1 MTSPDTTLFA
11 SPQWTL
17 FMDAG
22 RLFASAG
29 ADEMYLLDSLNA
41 TQAEKLL
48 QAYRDGRLDRVG
60 DEDPAFALI
69 VAQLLDI
76 GALFRGRSAPLARM
90 TLALR
95 WCGEPLSGFRTGLLE
110 YFPLKQQ
117 LLERQEMRPDEG
129 EADLCLI
136 VRTNGSLAQAAEVA
150 ADVQTP
156 HLLVDL
162 AYQHTLSLGPLVKR
176 GQTACL
182 ACFAGRIIR
191 HWGDQPVPQSPGM
204 LEHHRLAA
212 SLTALQIQRF
222 QRFGTC
228 PELIERLWSMDLHSL
243 SSRFDALH
251 RLPWCPQCFPDQTAM
266 DKGRLPLPWI

>member
-1 MTSPDTTLFA
+1 MTLPDTTLFA

-29 ADEMYLLDSLNA
+29 ADEMYLLDSLDA
-41 TQAEKLL
+41 AQAEKLL
-48 QAYRDGRLDRVG
+48 QACRSGDLDRIG
-60 DEDPAFALI
+60 DEDAAFAPI
-69 VAQLLDI
+69 VAQLLEI
-76 GALFRGRSAPLARM
+76 GALFRGRRAPLARM
-90 TLALR
+90 ALALR
-95 WCGEPLSGFRTGLLE
+95 WSGAPLPGLQTGLLE
-110 YFPLKQQ
+110 QPGS
-117 LLERQEMRPDEG
+117 ETWAWTSADD

-136 VRTNGSLAQAAEVA
+136 VRTNGSLAQAAEAV
-150 ADVQTP
+150 ADVRTP

-182 ACFAGRIIR
+182 ACFAGRITR

-212 SLTALQIQRF
+212 SLVALQVQRF

-228 PELIERLWSMDLHSL
+228 PELIERLWSMDLNSL

-251 RLPWCPQCFPDQTAM
+251 RLPWCPQCFPDQAAM
-266 DKGRLPLPWI
+266 DGGRLPLPWA